1 MTQLSRSL
9 VQPRN
14 ILDEL
19 LRLSRSALFR
29 WLGPASIC
37 ICHRSGDESDE
48 DDVLDGNDD
57 DDECGDDNDNED
69 HLKPLDLNLSQVAT
83 ETEHHLTWE
92 ETTKQE
98 QRQRGACFS
107 SVIQVV
113 HIDCC
118 WLLNFIFAHLSLLWS
133 IGCSSSIFSRSFV
146 VCCPA
151 MVTFS
156 FSKYF
161 PPFPPL
167 FSSPSHKTYFPHQN
181 IQMPELPSLTWDEH
195 SFRLVYL

>member
-1 MTQLSRSL
+1 MTQPRRSL

-37 ICHRSGDESDE
+37 ICHRSGDEGDE

-57 DDECGDDNDNED
+57 DDECGDDDDNED
-69 HLKPLDLNLSQVAT
+69 HLKPLDLHLSQVAT

-133 IGCSSSIFSRSFV
+133 IGCSSSVFPSSLSRNGNIFLLQICSS
-146 VCCPA
+146 
-151 MVTFS
+151 FS
-156 FSKYF
+156 FSI
-161 PPFPPL
+161 
-167 FSSPSHKTYFPHQN
+167 SSPPHKTYFPSQN
-181 IQMPELPSLTWDEH
+181 IQMPDFLSSTWHEH
-195 SFRLVYL
+195 RCTLV